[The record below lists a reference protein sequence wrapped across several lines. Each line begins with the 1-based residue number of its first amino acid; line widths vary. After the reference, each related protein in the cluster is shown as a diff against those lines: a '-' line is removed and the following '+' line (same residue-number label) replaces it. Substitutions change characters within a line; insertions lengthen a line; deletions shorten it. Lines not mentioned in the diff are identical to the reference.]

1 MGVHDAGGHVAPV
14 RLHHMRPLGC
24 LQPVPYLADDAVAHQ
39 QVGILQRSL
48 RSLGPQRGTPHQDGA
63 GGVDRARRRRPGN
76 LGGLIVLLR
85 LVPVLVTLLLRVAG
99 FLLLV
104 LLVGFVAV
112 PLLGVLVAPAVDPD
126 LHHLGLLGEQVTVG
140 DGEVGQLA
148 RSDGAQQVLYADQPR
163 GSQGQRLQRRVRI
176 QAAFHRLTDLAVDL
190 VGTLQLVG
198 GECERHAGLVQQ
210 VRGFGSAV
218 PVLEARGGHVQCRA
232 LVTHFGRGGEIHRE
246 DHRQAGVA
254 HPVHMPMLLTAAHQN
269 GIQVELLHDAC
280 GAHQAQQVVA
290 VHQGQPVPAHHVAQ
304 CRQGAVD
311 LGPTPLRGGGAVG

>member
-1 MGVHDAGGHVAPV
+1 M
-14 RLHHMRPLGC
+14 
-24 LQPVPYLADDAVAHQ
+24 Q
-39 QVGILQRSL
+39 
-48 RSLGPQRGTPHQDGA
+48 
-63 GGVDRARRRRPGN
+63 RARRRRPGN
-76 LGGLIVLLR
+76 RGELIVLLR
-85 LVPVLVTLLLRVAG
+85 LVPVLVTLLLRIAG

-104 LLVGFVAV
+104 LLVGLVAV
-112 PLLGVLVAPAVDPD
+112 LFLGVLVALTVDPD

-148 RSDGAQQVLYADQPR
+148 RSDGAQQVVHADEPR
-163 GSQGQRLQRRVRI
+163 GSQGQRLQCHVRI
-176 QAAFHRLTDLAVDL
+176 QAAFHRFADLAVDL
-190 VGTLQLVG
+190 AGTFQLVG

-218 PVLEARGGHVQCRA
+218 PVLEARGGHVQRRA

-246 DHRQAGVA
+246 DHRQPGVA

-269 GIQVELLHDAC
+269 GIQVELLHDAR

-290 VHQGQPVPAHHVAQ
+290 VHEGQPVAAHHVAQ

-311 LGPTPLRGGGAVG
+311 LGPAPLCRGGAVG